1 MGVHLTLVSTSFF
14 FNDTATTEI
23 YTLSLH
29 DALPIF
35 DIVLGLV
42 DGEPRKITAVG
53 SSVHSRAT
61 DVANV
66 QIVFDSGAM
75 ATITASRAT
84 EEQIRT
90 LAITHPDA
98 SILLDYSHQ
107 DIHIHRRAAQHYTLN
122 RESIVYRQ
130 P

>member
-84 EEQIRT
+84 EEKIRT
-90 LAITHPDA
+90 LAIPQPDPY
-98 SILLDYSHQ
+98 ILPDSSPHDTQLPRPPPPH
-107 DIHIHRRAAQHYTLN
+107 HT
-122 RESIVYRQ
+122 